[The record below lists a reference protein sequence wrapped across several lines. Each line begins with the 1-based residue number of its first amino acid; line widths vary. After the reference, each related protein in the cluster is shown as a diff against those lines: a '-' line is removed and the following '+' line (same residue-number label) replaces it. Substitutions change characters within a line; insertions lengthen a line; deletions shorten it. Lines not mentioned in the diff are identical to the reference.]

1 MRSKP
6 PNIFL
11 VGPMGSGKSAVGR
24 SLARLLRVPFH
35 DSDAEIERR
44 TGVDIPLIFDKE
56 GEAGFREREREAI
69 ESLTLLRRIVLA
81 TGGGAILLPENRSRL
96 AENGWVVY
104 LKTSVAQQAERVKPN
119 RQRPLLNGVE
129 DTAAKLRELMEVR
142 DPLYSSIAD
151 LTVATDGR
159 QIKAVVRDILQAIR

>member
-1 MRSKP
+1 MQGKP

-24 SLARLLRVPFH
+24 NLARLLRVPFY

-44 TGVDIPLIFDKE
+44 TGVDIPFIFDKE
-56 GEAGFREREREAI
+56 GETGFREREHEVMA
-69 ESLTLLRRIVLA
+69 SLTSLRHVVLS
-81 TGGGAILLPENRSRL
+81 TGGGAVMLAENRRLL

-104 LKTSVAQQAERVKPN
+104 LKTSVAQQAERVKPG

-129 DTAAKLRELMEVR
+129 DPAHRLQELMQIR
-142 DPLYSSIAD
+142 DPLYRSIAD
-151 LTVATDGR
+151 LTVSTDGR
-159 QIKAVVRDILQAIR
+159 QIKAVVRDILQLIR